1 MITLNALEDVTVNI
15 LERSRRFGERFFDR
29 LVRSE
34 RAEIVNLALNP

>member
-15 LERSRRFGERFFDR
+15 VERSRQFGERFFDR
-29 LVRSE
+29 LVGSE